1 MRRMADRLSRCG
13 WLPVV
18 LALASLGATERDTR
32 LADAAQAGD
41 LAAVEAL
48 LQAGTDIDLPDRYG
62 TTALHWATYRDDAEM
77 ATRLIAAGA
86 DVDVT
91 NRYGATPLS
100 LACVNGNPG
109 IVEDLLELG
118 ALPNARAAGEPPL
131 LTCARSGRLEAVEL
145 LLAHGA
151 NPNVTDDWKGQTA
164 LMWAVAEDH
173 VAVVET
179 LVAHGAD
186 VNVTATG
193 LTPLLLAVQLGKE
206 ASMRTLL
213 AAGAD
218 VTVAEPG
225 GTPFAAGGRPLTH
238 VAASADHHQLG
249 PILLDY
255 GVDSNARN
263 ARGQTTLHA
272 VLEARRLKHQSRR
285 TTPSPESFTFLEQ
298 LIAHGAEIDAR
309 VITPPKPET
318 AKPKAADEEEDDSD
332 TSDEANGEDETDPDT
347 EDEPD
352 PTENYSPI
360 DSRTDLTEAT
370 PLLYAARS
378 GDMDALRLLLEH
390 GADPLAVTKGG
401 NTALTLAAG
410 VVFHEGGQGQGEG
423 PPKADALEAVQLLLA
438 LGCDVNAKNERGQTA
453 LHGAVY
459 RAANDVIRFLV
470 ANGARMDAEDERGRT
485 PLVLAEIGPNQG
497 ASRIRRDAAAAVL
510 RELEGQ
516 AQAQLQPTR

>member
-1 MRRMADRLSRCG
+1 MRQKADRLSRYG

-18 LALASLGATERDTR
+18 LALASLGAAERDTR

-41 LAAVEAL
+41 IAAVEAL
-48 LQAGTDIDLPDRYG
+48 LQAGGDVDVPDSHG

-86 DVDVT
+86 DVDLT

-131 LTCARSGRLEAVEL
+131 LTCARTGRLEAVEL

-225 GTPFAAGGRPLTH
+225 GTPFAPAKQPLTH
-238 VAASADHHQLG
+238 VAAATDHHQLG
-249 PILLDY
+249 PTLLEH
-255 GVDSNARN
+255 GVDPNARN

-285 TTPSPESFTFLEQ
+285 TTPSPESYTFLEQ

-309 VITPPKPET
+309 VVTPPKPET
-318 AKPKAADEEEDDSD
+318 AKPKAADDEENDSD
-332 TSDEANGEDETDPDT
+332 TSDEADDDDETDAD
-347 EDEPD
+347 DKPD
-352 PTENYSPI
+352 PAENYSFI

-370 PLLYAARS
+370 PLLFAARS
-378 GDMDALRLLLEH
+378 GDLNALRLLLEH
-390 GADPLAVTKGG
+390 GADPLATTKGG

-423 PPKADALEAVQLLLA
+423 PPKADALEAVQLLME
-438 LGCDVNAKNERGQTA
+438 LGCDVNAKNENGQTA

-470 ANGARMDAEDERGRT
+470 ANGARTDVEDARGRT
-485 PLVLAEIGPNQG
+485 PLELAEEGPNQG
-497 ASRIRRDAAAAVL
+497 ASRIRRDAAAALL

-516 AQAQLQPTR
+516 AQARLQATR

>member
-1 MRRMADRLSRCG
+1 MRRIADRLFRCG

-18 LALASLGATERDTR
+18 LALASLGAAERDTR

-41 LAAVEAL
+41 IAAVEAL
-48 LQAGTDIDLPDRYG
+48 LQAGGDVDLPDRHG
-62 TTALHWATYRDDAEM
+62 TAALHWATYRDDAAM
-77 ATRLIAAGA
+77 VARLTAAGA
-86 DVDVT
+86 DVNHA

-100 LACVNGNPG
+100 LACVTANPA
-109 IVEDLLELG
+109 IVEPLLDVG
-118 ALPNARAAGEPPL
+118 AYPNLAAAGEPPL
-131 LTCARSGRLEAVEL
+131 LTCARTGRVDTVEL

-173 VAVVET
+173 VAIIDT

-186 VNVTATG
+186 VNITATG
-193 LTPLLLAVQLGKE
+193 QTALLFAVQLGQE

-218 VTVAEPG
+218 VSVTSPAKQ
-225 GTPFAAGGRPLTH
+225 PLTH
-238 VAASADHHQLG
+238 VAAATDHHQLG
-249 PILLDY
+249 PTLLEH
-255 GVDSNARN
+255 GVDPNARN
-263 ARGQTTLHA
+263 ARGRTTLHA

-285 TTPSPESFTFLEQ
+285 TTPSPESFVFMEQ
-298 LIAHGAEIDAR
+298 LITHGAEVDAR
-309 VITPPKPET
+309 VVTPPKPEA
-318 AKPKAADEEEDDSD
+318 AKPEAADDEEDDAD
-332 TSDEANGEDETDPDT
+332 DK
-347 EDEPD
+347 PD
-352 PTENYSPI
+352 PADTYNFI
-360 DSRTDLTEAT
+360 DSQTDLTEAT

-378 GDMDALRLLLEH
+378 GDVDALRLLLAH

-438 LGCDVNAKNERGQTA
+438 LGCDVNARNERGQTA

-459 RAANDVIRFLV
+459 RAANDLIRFLV
-470 ANGARMDAEDERGRT
+470 ANGARTDAEDARGRT
-485 PLVLAEIGPNQG
+485 PLELAEIGPNQG

-510 RELEGQ
+510 RELDEHAQTRLQ
-516 AQAQLQPTR
+516 ATR

>member
-1 MRRMADRLSRCG
+1 MRDRHLIG
-13 WLPVV
+13 VWALTALVT
-18 LALASLGATERDTR
+18 LALGFAQAMVVAAERDVL

-41 LAAVEAL
+41 IVTVEAL
-48 LQAGTDIDLPDRYG
+48 LQAGGDVDVPNSHG
-62 TTALHWATYRDDAEM
+62 TTALHWASYRDDVAM
-77 ATRLIAAGA
+77 VARLIAAGA
-86 DVDVT
+86 DVNRA

-100 LACVNGNPG
+100 LACVAANPA
-109 IVEDLLELG
+109 IVKPLLDVG
-118 ALPNARAAGEPPL
+118 ALPNLRAAGEPPL
-131 LTCARSGRLEAVEL
+131 LTCARTGRVETVEL

-173 VAVVET
+173 VAIIDT

-193 LTPLLLAVQLGKE
+193 LTPLLLAVQLGQE
-206 ASMRTLL
+206 ASMHTLL

-218 VTVAEPG
+218 VTVTSPAKQ
-225 GTPFAAGGRPLTH
+225 PLTH
-238 VAASADHHQLG
+238 VAAATDHHQLG
-249 PILLDY
+249 PTLLEH

-285 TTPSPESFTFLEQ
+285 TTPSPESFVFMEQ

-309 VITPPKPET
+309 VVTPPKPET
-318 AKPKAADEEEDDSD
+318 VKPEAADEGDSD
-332 TSDEANGEDETDPDT
+332 TNEEANADDETDPD
-347 EDEPD
+347 PD
-352 PTENYSPI
+352 PDDKPDPADNYSRI
-360 DSRTDLTEAT
+360 DSQTDLTEAT

-378 GDMDALRLLLEH
+378 GDVDALRLLLED

-438 LGCDVNAKNERGQTA
+438 LGCDVNARNERGQTA

-459 RAANDVIRFLV
+459 RAANDLIRFLV
-470 ANGARMDAEDERGRT
+470 ANGAKMDAEDERGRT
-485 PLVLAEIGPNQG
+485 PLELAEIGPNQG
-497 ASRIRRDAAAAVL
+497 ASRIRRDAAAALL
-510 RELEGQ
+510 RELEEQ
-516 AQAQLQPTR
+516 AQARLQATR